1 MGRIIIMVLVVIL
14 IFIVFLLTS
23 WVRITLVYEKS
34 LKIYLRFLFIR
45 FSPWYIKNKKNHLRD
60 YSVKALRK
68 KRILFQKSQKKFL
81 KKAEIKKDKTLS
93 NKREVSD
100 LRNLL
105 RYLLRIT
112 LVLVKKFNKYLRVDI
127 KRFVITVAT
136 GDAAQTAIV
145 YGAVSQVTAD
155 LISLFGRYYK
165 IKYTRGAQTGVRAD
179 FLDDKWSADL
189 HIVFRARLYH
199 LISLALR
206 AFIEYSKH

>member
-1 MGRIIIMVLVVIL
+1 MGRIIIIVLAVIL
-14 IFIVFLLTS
+14 ILIVFLLTS
-23 WVRITLVYEKS
+23 WVRITLVYERS
-34 LKIYLRFLFIR
+34 LKIYFRFLFIR
-45 FSPWYIKNKKNHLRD
+45 ISPWYVKNKKIYLRD

-68 KRILFQKSQKKFL
+68 KRILFQKRQKNIP
-81 KKAEIKKDKTLS
+81 KKAVKKDKIPSDKHGVS
-93 NKREVSD
+93 N

-112 LVLVKKFNKYLRVDI
+112 LVLIKKYNKCLRVDI

-145 YGAVSQVTAD
+145 YGAVSQATAD
-155 LISLFGRYYK
+155 LLSLFGRYYK
-165 IKYTRGAQTGVRAD
+165 IKYTRGAQTGVQAD
-179 FLDDKWSADL
+179 FLNDNWSADL

-206 AFIEYSKH
+206 AFIEYSKR